1 MIRKILA
8 AGALAALAIGHQAQA
23 GTFNISVNGPGVSG
37 IFAVTYGTA
46 TDSTYSN
53 AYEITGA
60 SGTFSDSNNGLAIA
74 NEAVIGIQ
82 PVNHATPETTNLL
95 APNDFSKFAVAS
107 GLPPTSNGSLTYDTL
122 YWPGGSPPTASSY
135 PFHGGF
141 LDIYGLMVKL
151 NNGDVVGLWSNGV
164 GNPIG
169 SGPIYGVAVA
179 TSANAL
185 DYVATGVSAT
195 VPEPGS
201 FALLGTG
208 LMLLAGMTMGA
219 SRRKRPLN
227 T

>member
-46 TDSTYSN
+46 TDTTYPN
-53 AYEITGA
+53 AYEITGV
-60 SGTFSDSNNGLAIA
+60 SGTFSDSNNGLNIVNAS
-74 NEAVIGIQ
+74 VTGLQ
-82 PVNHATPETTNLL
+82 SVNHATPEPTNLL
-95 APNDFSKFAVAS
+95 APHDFSRFAVAT
-107 GLPPTSNGSLTYDTL
+107 GLSPTNNGYLTYDNL
-122 YWPGGSPPTASSY
+122 YWPGSSPQTASDY

-179 TSANAL
+179 TSTTAL